1 MGQRNLFYS
10 VMAPFSCPEYLFYFP
25 SCYRFVSRYRF
36 SSFHQRCCCR
46 TFGSILLILIGQHWY
61 WKEPWDILGL
71 FPAALFHL
79 VHSSFWRMLLA
90 CYSRKEYRSY
100 RDTRYALSLR
110 LMKCRWLI
118 TDPKYQIVVAVTRIV
133 LTCYFEV
140 CLEVYS
146 NYIKTISQR
155 RNDIE
160 ILINAL
166 LDSDNQN
173 YKFYITNLSP
183 VEYFNS
189 TDALAI
195 FTSRILLGS

>member
-1 MGQRNLFYS
+1 M
-10 VMAPFSCPEYLFYFP
+10 
-25 SCYRFVSRYRF
+25 
-36 SSFHQRCCCR
+36 
-46 TFGSILLILIGQHWY
+46 
-61 WKEPWDILGL
+61 
-71 FPAALFHL
+71 
-79 VHSSFWRMLLA
+79 
-90 CYSRKEYRSY
+90 
-100 RDTRYALSLR
+100 
-110 LMKCRWLI
+110 
-118 TDPKYQIVVAVTRIV
+118 